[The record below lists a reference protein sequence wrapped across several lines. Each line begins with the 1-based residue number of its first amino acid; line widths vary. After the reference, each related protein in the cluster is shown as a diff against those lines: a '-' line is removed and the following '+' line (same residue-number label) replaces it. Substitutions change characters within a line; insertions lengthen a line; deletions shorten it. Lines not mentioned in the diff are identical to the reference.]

1 MITWPCWLSIKSNI
15 FLAWNLALEWEKKVK
30 QRVWGGERAALPTL
44 PVWHSARFSH
54 WFFFLCCCFTSPLKP
69 KKKGKNIQ
77 CQCIK
82 LCLNNMLISLDIGR
96 FAIWVQLSEA
106 SAKNG
111 YGFYRPIGK
120 NMGWKK
126 VCFDLK
132 QGQDFFP
139 IWPWEGCPGHFHIK
153 VMRMLVV
160 SLWGVNYRFWSHLGC
175 LGWKVTIFAHSGIAK
190 KFTKNALTL
199 TTQKSPLEVNLSLS
213 HTHIGLP

>member
-1 MITWPCWLSIKSNI
+1 
-15 FLAWNLALEWEKKVK
+15 
-30 QRVWGGERAALPTL
+30 
-44 PVWHSARFSH
+44 
-54 WFFFLCCCFTSPLKP
+54 
-69 KKKGKNIQ
+69 
-77 CQCIK
+77 
-82 LCLNNMLISLDIGR
+82 
-96 FAIWVQLSEA
+96 
-106 SAKNG
+106 
-111 YGFYRPIGK
+111 
-120 NMGWKK
+120 MGWKK

-139 IWPWEGCPGHFHIK
+139 IWPWEDCPGHFHIK
-153 VMRMLVV
+153 VMGMLVV

>member
-1 MITWPCWLSIKSNI
+1 
-15 FLAWNLALEWEKKVK
+15 
-30 QRVWGGERAALPTL
+30 
-44 PVWHSARFSH
+44 
-54 WFFFLCCCFTSPLKP
+54 
-69 KKKGKNIQ
+69 
-77 CQCIK
+77 
-82 LCLNNMLISLDIGR
+82 
-96 FAIWVQLSEA
+96 
-106 SAKNG
+106 
-111 YGFYRPIGK
+111 
-120 NMGWKK
+120 MGWKK

-139 IWPWEGCPGHFHIK
+139 IWPWEGCPGHSHIK
-153 VMRMLVV
+153 VMGMLIV